1 MLAASVLAAC
11 EKPKDEVTEKDVA
24 PPALEE
30 VTTEETIVVSP
41 TVSEDAPKLPHKGEP
56 PSPNQPQPVVPEEP
70 AAEPEGPAAE
80 ADEPAAAAEEEAVI
94 EGVTVTSPMVS
105 EDAPKLPHKGEPPSP
120 NQPQPV
126 YPDSADAGEPA
137 GVAEEDTVMEG
148 VTVTSPMV
156 SEDAPKLPHKGE
168 PPSPNQPQPVY
179 PDSAE
184 ADEPAA
190 AAEEDTVMEGVTVTS
205 PMVSEDAPKLP
216 HKGEPPSP
224 NQPQPVYP
232 DGADAGEPA
241 ALIVEEAEA
250 VMTTPEGK
258 TVVISEDH
266 VTIVVPP
273 MVSEDAPRAPH
284 KGEPPSP
291 NQPQPVYPDGL

>member
-1 MLAASVLAAC
+1 MKHLGLGAAMLAASVLAAC

-126 YPDSADAGEPA
+126 YPDSA
-137 GVAEEDTVMEG
+137 
-148 VTVTSPMV
+148 
-156 SEDAPKLPHKGE
+156 
-168 PPSPNQPQPVY
+168 
-179 PDSAE
+179 E
-184 ADEPAA
+184 AD
-190 AAEEDTVMEGVTVTS
+190 
-205 PMVSEDAPKLP
+205 
-216 HKGEPPSP
+216 
-224 NQPQPVYP
+224 
-232 DGADAGEPA
+232 EPA

-284 KGEPPSP
+284 KGEAPSA

>member
-1 MLAASVLAAC
+1 MKHLGLGAAMLAASVLAAC

-126 YPDSADAGEPA
+126 YPDSA
-137 GVAEEDTVMEG
+137 
-148 VTVTSPMV
+148 
-156 SEDAPKLPHKGE
+156 
-168 PPSPNQPQPVY
+168 
-179 PDSAE
+179 E

-232 DGADAGEPA
+232 DSADAGEPA

-284 KGEPPSP
+284 KGEAPSA